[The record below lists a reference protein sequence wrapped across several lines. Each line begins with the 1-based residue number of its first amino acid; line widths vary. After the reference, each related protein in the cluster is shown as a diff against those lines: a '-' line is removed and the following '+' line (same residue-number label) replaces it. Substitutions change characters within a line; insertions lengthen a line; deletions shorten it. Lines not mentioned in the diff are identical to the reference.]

1 MSGLKQHSKYGTKK
15 RSLSTPY
22 KTKIRLQ
29 HLVFKITHYSQ
40 KHISMRLCSPTGA
53 NISEIRRTILTVQ
66 SYFIDKSRQSPVL
79 LHNLRI

>member
-29 HLVFKITHYSQ
+29 DLVFKITHYTQ
-40 KHISMRLCSPTGA
+40 KHDQYEAL
-53 NISEIRRTILTVQ
+53 LTDR
-66 SYFIDKSRQSPVL
+66 SKYK
-79 LHNLRI
+79 